1 MSNYGKQVRDI
12 SQLVDVFQAQEGL
25 IIQIIGKTGNG
36 KTYEATRQAFNL
48 LKQGKV
54 VYTTWHLILPEYYDE
69 RQDKWKVF
77 VNLITFNKNFYK
89 FNFKENWKHLNID
102 RPDLIE
108 FVANL
113 TDCYVFLDE
122 GQDIF
127 DSYEGRGM
135 SQTKRKSLTRTRHLR
150 KTLIIISQRAQA
162 VAVTARAN
170 VTWFYKCVKTWV
182 WYMPWRNY
190 FKVYMTEEMDEGNNP
205 IWEKP
210 MEDWKAG
217 IYHQGFEDKTVYSLY
232 NSWYLREGI
241 VPSQDVRFEAYTL
254 NIIDKIKAFFTK
266 KQEVPLIHTYEEMVK
281 MAREQQKSYELEN
294 EILNVEK
301 EKIKKAIERKSKK
314 LKVTEDEKIGID
326 AIDQAIKSDII

>member
-1 MSNYGKQVRDI
+1 MAIQYGKQVRDI
-12 SQLVDVFQAQEGL
+12 GELVSVFEAQEGL

-36 KTYEATRQAFNL
+36 KTYEATRQAWNL

-69 RQDKWKVF
+69 RQDKLKLFWS
-77 VNLITFNKNFYK
+77 LLTFNKKFYR
-89 FNFKENWKHLNID
+89 FDFKKNWKHLDID
-102 RPDLIE
+102 RPDLVE
-108 FVANL
+108 YVANL

-127 DSYEGRGM
+127 DSYEGRAM

-150 KTLIIISQRAQA
+150 KTLIIISQRASA

-182 WYMPWRNY
+182 WYMPWRNF
-190 FKVYMTEEMDEGNNP
+190 FKVYMTEEMDDQSNP

-210 MEDWKAG
+210 MEQWTASVF
-217 IYHQGFEDKTVYSLY
+217 HQGFEDKRIYNLY

-241 VPSQDVRFEAYTL
+241 VPSQEVNFDAYNLTTM
-254 NIIDKIKAFFTK
+254 DKIKALFSK
-266 KQEVPLIHTYEEMVK
+266 KEKVPLAFTYEEMVEK
-281 MAREQQKSYELEN
+281 SREKQAQYRLEN
-294 EILNVEK
+294 EILNLEKTK
-301 EKIKKAIERKSKK
+301 EKKALERKAKK
-314 LKVTEDEKIGID
+314 LTKEVEEVEE
-326 AIDQAIKSDII
+326 SVIIQ